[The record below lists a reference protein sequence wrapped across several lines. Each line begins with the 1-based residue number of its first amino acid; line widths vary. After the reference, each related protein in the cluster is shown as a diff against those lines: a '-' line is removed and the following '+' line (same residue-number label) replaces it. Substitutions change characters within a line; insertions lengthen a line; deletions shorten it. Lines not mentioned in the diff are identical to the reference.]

1 MIHIDDLITLCLLGE
16 AESHEEEEL
25 NLWIAESPENKKYYE
40 DFKAV
45 WEASLFIGQNSTI
58 DENQSWKRFQKRI
71 EPAKTIWFKPWMAA
85 ASLLLVL
92 SLGWIYFSDKNT
104 APEHFAYQTTDTA
117 QTFNLP
123 DSSVVVLNKNSALT
137 FIQSKDIRKA
147 ELLGEAFFDVKPD
160 KSRPFKIDINQVQV
174 QVLGTS
180 FNIKGYDGQTE
191 VVVETGLVKVSKG
204 ETEMQLKANETVV
217 VSEKNV
223 TLEKETVKN
232 EYYNFY
238 RTGKLVFTNTPLKE
252 VTKVLSD
259 AYGIEIEIRNEKLE
273 KLPISTVFDN
283 QSIESVLQI
292 IAETLP
298 VRIEK
303 QNNRILLK

>member
-1 MIHIDDLITLCLLGE
+1 M
-16 AESHEEEEL
+16 
-25 NLWIAESPENKKYYE
+25 
-40 DFKAV
+40 
-45 WEASLFIGQNSTI
+45 
-58 DENQSWKRFQKRI
+58 
-71 EPAKTIWFKPWMAA
+71 
-85 ASLLLVL
+85 
-92 SLGWIYFSDKNT
+92 
-104 APEHFAYQTTDTA
+104 
-117 QTFNLP
+117 
-123 DSSVVVLNKNSALT
+123 VVLNKNSALT
-137 FIQSKDIRKA
+137 FVQSKDIRKA
-147 ELLGEAFFDVKPD
+147 ELVGEAFFDIKPD

-204 ETEMQLKANETVV
+204 ENEMQLKANETVV

-238 RTGKLVFTNTPLKE
+238 RTGKLVFSNTPLKE
-252 VTKVLSD
+252 VAKVLSD
-259 AYGIEIEIRNEKLE
+259 AYAIEIEIGNEKLE